1 MNGDGKKNGDDPK
14 PVKDAKAK
22 AAKSPKKAPAAEAA
36 ETGAAAQKT
45 AEGAEA
51 PPVPEAANDDPE
63 ARIGELEVR
72 IGELEAEVAELKD
85 QFLRALAETENVRR
99 RSQRQLEEMRKYAA
113 ADLAKDLLNVADNLR
128 RALDALTEEEAA
140 ENDSLA
146 KLVGGLK
153 AIEKDFL
160 QAFETHH
167 IRKLTP
173 ADEPFDPNLHQ
184 AMLSVE
190 NSDKP
195 GGTVVHV
202 LQPGYMLRDRLLRPA
217 MVGVAKGA
225 DDEDKKVDTTA

>member
-1 MNGDGKKNGDDPK
+1 MNGDDKKNGDDRK
-14 PVKDAKAK
+14 PGEDAKP
-22 AAKSPKKAPAAEAA
+22 AKSPKKAPAAEAA
-36 ETGAAAQKT
+36 ETGAATQKT

-51 PPVPEAANDDPE
+51 PPMPEAANDDSE
-63 ARIGELEVR
+63 AR

-99 RSQRQLEEMRKYAA
+99 RSQRQFEEMRKYAA

-160 QAFETHH
+160 QAFENHH